1 MSGWGV
7 RPQHPHPQFASVF
20 HELSKNK
27 RHSHFRTRSYKSD
40 SYMFIMTSYRRK
52 PFVAVKKRPRKKP
65 VLNSPAKRRLKTF
78 NNIAKIKHNNNN
90 STKGQNV
97 SASHTKITHNSSSS
111 QSDISSDEEN
121 ADSPQYWIFDILNI
135 VAAFS
140 KACVYRKC
148 HGNVEL
154 LEIESSR
161 AGLGTKFSI

>member
-1 MSGWGV
+1 
-7 RPQHPHPQFASVF
+7 
-20 HELSKNK
+20 
-27 RHSHFRTRSYKSD
+27 
-40 SYMFIMTSYRRK
+40 MFLQVI
-52 PFVAVKKRPRKKP
+52 
-65 VLNSPAKRRLKTF
+65 
-78 NNIAKIKHNNNN
+78 
-90 STKGQNV
+90 Q
-97 SASHTKITHNSSSS
+97 KITHNSSSS
-111 QSDISSDEEN
+111 QSDISADEEN

>member
-1 MSGWGV
+1 MIAKKKKKKKVGVWGA

-20 HELSKNK
+20 HELSNNK

-52 PFVAVKKRPRKKP
+52 PFAAVKKRPGQKP

-97 SASHTKITHNSSSS
+97 SASHTKNNS
-111 QSDISSDEEN
+111 QFFIK
-121 ADSPQYWIFDILNI
+121 PKRY
-135 VAAFS
+135 FS
-140 KACVYRKC
+140 
-148 HGNVEL
+148 G
-154 LEIESSR
+154 
-161 AGLGTKFSI
+161 